1 MGPEEQLFAAGDV
14 IAGRYRIEEELG
26 RGAYGVVFRAIQL
39 GIGRAVAL
47 KTLLP
52 GVGEEAEE
60 RQRFEREALLISRLN
75 HPNIITL
82 FDYGEHEG
90 VRFMVMEYVEGK
102 SLGDLIAERGHLSAV
117 AARRIVDQMLGALHL
132 AHAQGVVHRDLKPEN
147 IRILAGETM
156 EGEGVEVVKILDF
169 GIAKIVQPQ
178 AEVPSMLDRLTES
191 GKAMGTPQYM
201 SPENI
206 TGDPVT
212 HKADLYA
219 VGLILYEMLVG
230 EAAFKGKTPR
240 EVMVSHVRDDA
251 PVLPDVEELRPF
263 ARALSASL
271 IKQPDDRVASARA
284 MRVMLEQD
292 GAGRTAGAP
301 LAAAAGAEAANGS
314 TIRALAAVVLGVA
327 VVVVL
332 MALVVLGRA
341 PGDDGAEAPDVALPP
356 AHEVVRAEVPAN
368 VGRQGFEAAVVEPTS
383 KASVRDHNKVEL
395 ASESD
400 AEEAEDEGAGQRAE
414 RGDEPL
420 KEDHASDERRSEAPA
435 ETASA
440 ADAYHASTRPRQV
453 RSQPIR
459 QEATR
464 RVRLASRPPGARVSA
479 NGQPL
484 GTTPLSWEAPLK
496 SAVRLNF
503 SLIGYHDQA
512 FELSPESDENE
523 VEVTL
528 RRARL
533 ELMP

>member
-102 SLGDLIAERGHLSAV
+102 SLGDLIAERGRLSAA
-117 AARRIVDQMLGALHL
+117 AARRIVDQMLDALHL

-156 EGEGVEVVKILDF
+156 DGEGVEVVKILDF

-219 VGLILYEMLVG
+219 VGLILFEMLAG

-251 PVLPDVEELRPF
+251 PMLPDEEELRPF
-263 ARALSASL
+263 ARALAAAL

-292 GAGRTAGAP
+292 GAGRPSGA
-301 LAAAAGAEAANGS
+301 LLAAGAGAGAAERS
-314 TIRALAAVVLGVA
+314 TMRALVAVALGVA

-332 MALVVLGRA
+332 MAVALLMQTPGETGVETTSVVAASERE
-341 PGDDGAEAPDVALPP
+341 DGAETPSPNAAR
-356 AHEVVRAEVPAN
+356 E
-368 VGRQGFEAAVVEPTS
+368 GFEAAVVEPQPRPTPGEGEGEEVEP
-383 KASVRDHNKVEL
+383 ASEVDVGELQVQNVEQRADVPEPRDDGAESPEVARRSL
-395 ASESD
+395 AS
-400 AEEAEDEGAGQRAE
+400 G
-414 RGDEPL
+414 
-420 KEDHASDERRSEAPA
+420 
-435 ETASA
+435 
-440 ADAYHASTRPRQV
+440 ADAYHAPSR
-453 RSQPIR
+453 
-459 QEATR
+459 AR
-464 RVRLASRPPGARVSA
+464 RVRAQPEREELTRLVRLVSTPPGARVSA

-484 GTTPLSWEAPLK
+484 GTTPLSWEAPLEG
-496 SAVRLNF
+496 AVRLNF
-503 SLIGYHDQA
+503 SLIGYQDQ
-512 FELSPESDENE
+512 EVSLSPESAEDE

>member
-90 VRFMVMEYVEGK
+90 VRFMVMEYVEGQ
-102 SLGDLIAERGHLSAV
+102 SLGDLIAERGRLSAA
-117 AARRIVDQMLGALHL
+117 AARRIVDQMLDALHL

-156 EGEGVEVVKILDF
+156 DGEGVEVVKILDF

-251 PVLPDVEELRPF
+251 PLLPDEEALRPF
-263 ARALSASL
+263 ARALAASL

-292 GAGRTAGAP
+292 GAGRPAGVAM
-301 LAAAAGAEAANGS
+301 AAAEGAADGS
-314 TIRALAAVVLGVA
+314 TIRALAAVALGVA

-332 MALVVLGRA
+332 MALVVLRQS
-341 PGDDGAEAPDVALPP
+341 PGEPGTTEEALTTQEVARAEAS
-356 AHEVVRAEVPAN
+356 AN
-368 VGRQGFEAAVVEPTS
+368 AGRQGFEAAVLEPTPATEARADVDS
-383 KASVRDHNKVEL
+383 DTAPEEVDPVAVNEGEVERR
-395 ASESD
+395 AEVD
-400 AEEAEDEGAGQRAE
+400 AEPDAQAIEDSELRP
-414 RGDEPL
+414 D
-420 KEDHASDERRSEAPA
+420 EAPSGV
-435 ETASA
+435 ASA
-440 ADAYHASTRPRQV
+440 ADAYHSSTRAPRV
-453 RSQPIR
+453 RSQPVR
-459 QEATR
+459 EEATR
-464 RVRLASRPPGARVSA
+464 QVRLASTPPGARVSA

-484 GTTPLSWEAPLK
+484 GTTPLSWQAPLEG
-496 SAVRLNF
+496 AVRLNF
-503 SLIGYHDQA
+503 SLIGYQDHQV
-512 FELSPESDENE
+512 ELSPESAEDE